1 MDGIR
6 THTNTGTDA
15 GTDIHTGTGKDTGP
29 LGHVHPFVARLRQ
42 SGPIICDGAMGTM
55 LYSMG
60 VPANSCFDECNL
72 SQPEL
77 VRKIHEAYIHAGAEI
92 IETNTYGANRFKL
105 AGYDL
110 ADRVRKINIRGARLA
125 REMREVSGQ
134 PVFVAGAVGPLGKP
148 IQPVGLIPA
157 LEARSIFREQIE
169 ALLEGG
175 VDLIILE
182 TFRDLEEMRQALI
195 AAREA
200 CDLPVIA
207 QMTFAED
214 GRTQMG
220 NTPQEIV
227 RALEELGADVIG
239 ANCSTGPQRMAQV
252 IEEMARYASRP
263 LSALPNAG
271 WPEMVGGRIVYV
283 STPDYMADF
292 GRRMAE
298 AGVKILG
305 GCCGTTPAHIKAL
318 ADCLSKLRPAE
329 PPSSRVTVHTDSA
342 QAPAHETIRVV
353 EHHEAPMLREAAP
366 LEVSEQRESVHTVPG
381 SFGWKLGKEFVVS
394 VELAP
399 PRGVNP
405 AKVLAGAHM
414 LKARG
419 VDAVNVTDSALGRA
433 AMSALAVSYLIR
445 LEVGL
450 PVIPHFT
457 TRDRTLM
464 GIQAELLGAHAMGI
478 RHILALTG
486 DAPNPVDR
494 MGSSAVFDIDSI
506 GLIKLLTR
514 LNNGEDLAGNSIGG
528 TTDFLIGCAFN
539 PTARDLPLELDRLGQ
554 KLEAGAHFVMTQP
567 VYDLELVERTL
578 EVARQFKAHILL
590 GILPL
595 QSHKHAEFLHNEV
608 PGIVIPDFVMERMKE
623 AGANGRQAG
632 VEMAQDIL
640 RYAYKRYA
648 GAYLMPSFGR
658 YELCASVLDVLP
670 RFAPPEAQRSGP
682 PAFHTDGRQSGD

>member
-1 MDGIR
+1 MDSAS
-6 THTNTGTDA
+6 TSTSTNTD
-15 GTDIHTGTGKDTGP
+15 TGTTASREQ
-29 LGHVHPFVARLRQ
+29 HPFLIRLQ
-42 SGPIICDGAMGTM
+42 QPGPIICDGAMGTM

-105 AGYDL
+105 AAYEL
-110 ADRVRKINIRGARLA
+110 ADKVHKINIRGARLA

-148 IQPVGLIPA
+148 IQPVGLIPV
-157 LEARSIFREQIE
+157 LEARAIFREQIE

-195 AAREA
+195 ATREA

-220 NTPQEIV
+220 NTPEEIV
-227 RALEELGADVIG
+227 RVLEELGADVIG

-252 IEEMARYASRP
+252 VEQMSHFAHRP

-283 STPDYMADF
+283 STPDYIAQF
-292 GRRMAE
+292 GKRMAE

-318 ADCLSKLRPAE
+318 ADCLRELRPTGTA
-329 PPSSRVTVHTDSA
+329 PSDNGTQTPTQTLIR
-342 QAPAHETIRVV
+342 ETIRV

-366 LEVSEQRESVHTVPG
+366 LEVSEERESVHTLPG

-399 PRGVNP
+399 PRGINP

-506 GLIKLLTR
+506 GLIKLLTK

-578 EVARQFKAHILL
+578 EVARQFRVHILL

-623 AGANGRQAG
+623 AGPNGRQAG
-632 VEMAQDIL
+632 VEMAQEIL
-640 RYAYKRYA
+640 RYAYNRYA

-670 RFAPPEAQRSGP
+670 RFAPTISA
-682 PAFHTDGRQSGD
+682 